1 MKNALPALSLG
12 EGGRGG
18 GGMGL
23 KDTFK
28 LLNRVGGAAWMEGH
42 TCALGGEATPARA
55 RGGARERR
63 ESC

>member
-1 MKNALPALSLG
+1 
-12 EGGRGG
+12 
-18 GGMGL
+18 MGL

-28 LLNRVGGAAWMEGH
+28 LLKIGWAVRRGWKDTPVRRVGGAAWMEGH